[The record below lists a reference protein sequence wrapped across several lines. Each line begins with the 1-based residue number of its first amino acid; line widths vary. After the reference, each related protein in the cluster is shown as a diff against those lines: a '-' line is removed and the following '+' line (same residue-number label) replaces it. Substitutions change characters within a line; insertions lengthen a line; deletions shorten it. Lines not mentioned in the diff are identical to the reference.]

1 MDASEFTNSD
11 LPEPLGPEIRTP
23 PIVGSMALIMRAV
36 FAVSCPT
43 IAVKGYLGWEPGEA
57 FKSELKLYS

>member
-1 MDASEFTNSD
+1 MDASEFTKSD

-23 PIVGSMALIMRAV
+23 PMVGSMALIMRAV

-43 IAVKGYLGWEPGEA
+43 IAVKGYLGGEPGAVSE
-57 FKSELKLYS
+57 SELKLDS